1 MQLEPKHVAVNKL
14 IKLELRVTDVI
25 HTLVCHSLASASF
38 RLIAHADL
46 SSAFFLHVLTAP
58 HFISVSIV

>member
-1 MQLEPKHVAVNKL
+1 LRLEPKHVAVNKL
-14 IKLELRVTDVI
+14 IKLALRVPDEI
-25 HTLVCHSLASASF
+25 HILVCHSLGSASF

-46 SSAFFLHVLTAP
+46 SSAFFLHLLTAP